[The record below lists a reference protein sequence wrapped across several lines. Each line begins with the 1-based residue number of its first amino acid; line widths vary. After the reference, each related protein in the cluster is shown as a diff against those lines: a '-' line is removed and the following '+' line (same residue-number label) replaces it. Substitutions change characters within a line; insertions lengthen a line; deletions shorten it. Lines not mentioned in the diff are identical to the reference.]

1 MKKSFLL
8 ASLCAALC
16 ACASGSAVTETPVPS
31 EKTVEKRSVTVAVY
45 SQFTGMDPATS
56 TDLINAYVFN
66 HMYASMFRKDA
77 QGQVVNDLC
86 RSYEIS
92 EDGLTYTFQIR
103 DDAVWSDGTP
113 LTSGDFVYTF
123 LRNLSYGADT
133 AQRVYDMVTFV
144 EGAAEY
150 QAAALEKGNE
160 WDCTKEDHSYVG
172 FEAPDDHTLVVKLK
186 MPCNYLTTSM
196 TNQGWIPMHP
206 STSQHD
212 SLWAMEPGHPTS
224 HGYVMTEMNPNDK
237 CVLKKSETF
246 YDADSITMDEIVWQV
261 ITDMESQNLAFKAG
275 EIDVATSI
283 SSDVAAGYL
292 GQEELW
298 VAEVPNSY
306 CLIINTGEK
315 GPEWAKDV
323 RVRKAL
329 AMAVDQKAVADVIG
343 GETFYPIL
351 RSFVPFGSEGVDQD
365 FRTERDEEGNYNLY
379 YDPEEAVRLL
389 KEAGYDEDS
398 PLSIEYYYS
407 TNSMHTDVATCLQQ
421 MWGAVGVDVT
431 FKAVESGVYYE
442 GWNNGDYEIARY
454 GAVVNHPV
462 TTLDTFTSTYQRVPT
477 VADEEYDKM
486 VARIKVTVDPKEALR
501 LSHEAEDYLVDEQV
515 HLIPMFQFTLPM
527 LKDPSLRDTENHGSY
542 IYFGYSHFE

>member
-1 MKKSFLL
+1 
-8 ASLCAALC
+8 
-16 ACASGSAVTETPVPS
+16 
-31 EKTVEKRSVTVAVY
+31 
-45 SQFTGMDPATS
+45 MDPGTS
-56 TDLINAYVFN
+56 TDLINAYVFH

-77 QGQVVNDLC
+77 EGQVVNDLC
-86 RSYEIS
+86 TGYEIS
-92 EDGLTYTFQIR
+92 EDGLTYTFHIR
-103 DDAVWSDGTP
+103 DDAYWSDGKQ
-113 LTSGDFVYTF
+113 LTSGDFVYAF

-144 EGAAEY
+144 EGCEEY
-150 QAAALEKGNE
+150 QAAALEKGND
-160 WDCTKEDHSYVG
+160 WDCTVEDHSYVG
-172 FEAPDDHTLVVKLK
+172 FENPDDFTLVIKLK

-196 TNQGWIPMHP
+196 TNNGWIPLHP
-206 STSQHD
+206 DTPQHD
-212 SLWAMEPGHPTS
+212 SLWSMTPGYPTS

-237 CVLKKSETF
+237 CVLEKSETF
-246 YDADSITMDEIVWQV
+246 YDADTITMDEIVWQV

-275 EIDVATSI
+275 EIDCATSI
-283 SSDVAAGYL
+283 SSDVAAAYL

-343 GETFYPIL
+343 GETFYPVL
-351 RSFVPFGSEGVDQD
+351 KSFVPFGSEGVEKD
-365 FRTERDEEGNYNLY
+365 FRTERDEEGGYALY

-389 KEAGYDEDS
+389 KEAGYDENN
-398 PLSIEYYYS
+398 PLHIEYYYS
-407 TNSMHTDVATCLQQ
+407 TNSMHTDVATCLQN
-421 MWGAVGVDVT
+421 MWNAVGVDVA

-442 GWNNGDYEIARY
+442 GWNEGDYEIARY

-462 TTLDTFTSTYQRVPT
+462 TTLDTFTSTYQRVAT
-477 VADEEYDKM
+477 VADEKYDEM
-486 VARIKVTVDPKEALR
+486 VATIKETVDPKEALR
-501 LSHEAEDYLVDEQV
+501 LAHEAEDYLVDEQV

-527 LKDPSLRDTENHGSY
+527 LKNPALKDTENHGSY
-542 IYFGYSHFE
+542 IYFGYSHFEE